1 MNSSVLLI
9 YVVVIGGVFVF
20 MTSRGNRKRRA
31 QQSELQS
38 ALVHGALVRTI
49 GGLIGEV
56 VEVTDEHVIVETTP
70 GVKLKFIKSAV
81 AGVIAPDEPA
91 AAEAESAESDAAG
104 PAEPADDT
112 QKGRLAAESAP
123 QTVQG

>member
-91 AAEAESAESDAAG
+91 AAEAESAESDAAE